1 MTIPTTRLV
10 TMVKDGYVSTIELV
24 SYESNELVHL
34 SAAEDVEDVI
44 FCMNVMYDLPT
55 PREVTMPSLNRLIQ
69 FKSIITEEIKE
80 LDNVIDIIEL
90 RPEDATVDYADLL
103 VDLCVYC
110 MSECMRHGIPWLQ
123 VYAAVMASNLS
134 KLGADGKPIHDERGK
149 FMKGPNYWPPEPL
162 IKKIL
167 FEKEQT

>member
-1 MTIPTTRLV
+1 MTFYNTRAV
-10 TMVKDGYVSTIELV
+10 IMSDGEWECVSELV
-24 SYESNELVHL
+24 PYGDKEIVVLATS
-34 SAAEDVEDVI
+34 EDIEDVI

-55 PREVTMPSLNRLIQ
+55 PREVRIPSMTRLIQ

-90 RPEDATVDYADLL
+90 RPEDATVDYADVL

-167 FEKEQT
+167 FEKEQA